1 MSDEPENAK
10 AKTGRLFRFSIF
22 NLLCLMAAVSF
33 GVIAIV
39 REVEHRKQVQLL
51 KGQIQELESSSVE
64 ELQEMN
70 RRLVKQISKQ
80 FKEKSDAAA
89 KQSESNE

>member
-51 KGQIQELESSSVE
+51 ENRIQELETESVGLIGFDRKPSKEIMRQFQEYLESSK
-64 ELQEMN
+64 L
-70 RRLVKQISKQ
+70 
-80 FKEKSDAAA
+80 
-89 KQSESNE
+89 QSESNE